1 MPLEHASR
9 TALSAAAHRAA
20 HQLLEQ
26 GSIFSDSLAL
36 RILGEDSEG
45 LVRESVEWPH
55 SRRMRLLIAART
67 RFAEDALS
75 TAVARGL
82 RQLVV
87 LGAGL
92 DTYGYRGSHRDRLQ
106 IFEVDHPATQKWKRE
121 RLSAAGI
128 PISAGLS
135 FVAVDFE
142 HDELS
147 QRLFAAG
154 FDPRQPAFFTWLGV
168 VPYLASEDIWRTLA
182 FIAALP
188 GGASVVFD
196 YGEPTQALA
205 PEARSVRDD
214 FARRVA
220 ELGEP
225 WVSFFDPTELHGRL
239 RAMGFGEIED
249 RPGTEIVAQYLSVAS
264 TSAARGGAHV
274 VRATSFLS

>member
-1 MPLEHASR
+1 MSLEHASR

-26 GSIFSDSLAL
+26 GSIFSDPLAL
-36 RILGEDSEG
+36 RILGDESEG
-45 LVRESVEWPH
+45 LVREAVEWPH

-67 RFAEDALS
+67 RFAEDALG
-75 TAVARGL
+75 TAVERGL

-92 DTYGYRGSHRDRLQ
+92 DTYGYRGSHRDQLQ
-106 IFEVDHPATQKWKRE
+106 IFEVDHPATQTWKRE
-121 RLSAAGI
+121 RLTAAGI
-128 PISAGLS
+128 PIPAGLS

-142 HDELS
+142 RDEVLE
-147 QRLFAAG
+147 RLVAAG

-168 VPYLASEDIWRTLA
+168 VPYLAGEDIWRTLA

-196 YGEPTQALA
+196 YGEPTQMLA
-205 PEARSVRDD
+205 PEARSVRDE

-225 WVSFFDPTELHGRL
+225 WVSFFDPAELHGRL
-239 RAMGFGEIED
+239 GAMGFGEIED
-249 RPGTEIVAQYLSVAS
+249 HAGTEIVAHYLSLAS
-264 TSAARGGAHV
+264 TAAAGGAHV